1 MRKLGLCLAVFMF
14 SMAVAMGGKPV
25 KVVVLDAGH
34 GGNDPGAIG
43 ISGVNEKDINLK
55 LVLMVGKMLETNY
68 PDIKVVYTRKTDVF
82 IPLNRRAQI
91 ANEQHADFFMSIHCN
106 SAPNATSYG
115 TETFVMGMDKS
126 AANLAVAQKENASIL
141 LESNTKENYG
151 DFDPTSPEAY
161 IIFSLYQNVYLD
173 QSLTVASAIQAQ
185 FKNVLHRNDRGVKQA
200 PLLVLWRTAMP
211 SILVEAGF
219 LSNKDEEAYL
229 NSSKGQEEL
238 AQSMYR
244 GIEKMIKANAPEV
257 VAPVAEKKTAE
268 TTETPATAK
277 EDKPVAVKP
286 AATPAKPATP
296 AKTNGVP
303 ENTPYKLVIDSSKAV
318 NYKIQYMTMT
328 TVVDKRITDKIPDT
342 EIVQLGAHTYK
353 YYSGKLYTY
362 KEAYERLE
370 YVSTHGY
377 ADAFM
382 VAYDAKGNRLS
393 IADAKKI
400 ENQ

>member
-1 MRKLGLCLAVFMF
+1 MRKLGLCLAVLVFF
-14 SMAVAMGGKPV
+14 MAVAMGGKPV

-55 LVLMVGKMLETNY
+55 LVLMVGKMLEVNY
-68 PDIKVVYTRKTDVF
+68 PDIKVIYTRKTDVF

-106 SAPNATSYG
+106 SAPSASSYG

-173 QSLTVASAIQAQ
+173 QSLTVASAIQSQ
-185 FKNVLHRNDRGVKQA
+185 FKNVLHRHDRGVKQA

-219 LSNKDEEAYL
+219 LSNKEEEAYL
-229 NSSKGQEEL
+229 NSAKGQEEL
-238 AQSMYR
+238 AQSMYN
-244 GIEKMIKANAPEV
+244 GIEKMIKENTPEP
-257 VAPVAEKKTAE
+257 VAPVAETKTPAS
-268 TTETPATAK
+268 TASPATAK
-277 EDKPVAVKP
+277 DDKP
-286 AATPAKPATP
+286 ATAKPATP
-296 AKTNGVP
+296 AKNNGVP
-303 ENTPYKLVIDSSKAV
+303 ENTPYKMVIDSAKAV
-318 NYKIQYMTMT
+318 TYKIQYMTMNR
-328 TVVDKRITDKIPDT
+328 VVDKSITGKIPDT
-342 EIVQLGAHTYK
+342 EIVQTGAFTYK

-362 KEAYERLE
+362 KAAYERLE
-370 YVSTHGY
+370 YIRTHGY
-377 ADAFM
+377 ADAFI
-382 VAYDAKGNRLS
+382 VAFDAKGNKISLT
-393 IADAKKI
+393 DAQKL
-400 ENQ
+400 ENK

>member
-1 MRKLGLCLAVFMF
+1 MRKLGLCLAVLVFF
-14 SMAVAMGGKPV
+14 MAVAMGGKPV

-55 LVLMVGKMLETNY
+55 LVLMVGKMLEVNY
-68 PDIKVVYTRKTDVF
+68 PDIKVIYTRKTDVF

-106 SAPNATSYG
+106 SAPSASSYG

-173 QSLTVASAIQAQ
+173 QSLTVASAIQSQ
-185 FKNVLHRNDRGVKQA
+185 FKNVLHRHDRGVKQA

-219 LSNKDEEAYL
+219 LSNKEEEAYL
-229 NSSKGQEEL
+229 NSAKGQEEL
-238 AQSMYR
+238 AKSMYN
-244 GIEKMIKANAPEV
+244 GIEKMIKENMPEP
-257 VAPVAEKKTAE
+257 VAPVAETKTPAS
-268 TTETPATAK
+268 TASPATAK
-277 EDKPVAVKP
+277 DDKP
-286 AATPAKPATP
+286 ATAKPATP
-296 AKTNGVP
+296 AKNNGVS
-303 ENTPYKLVIDSSKAV
+303 ENTPYKMVIDSAKAV
-318 NYKIQYMTMT
+318 TYKIQYMTMNR
-328 TVVDKRITDKIPDT
+328 VVDKSITDKIPDT
-342 EIVQLGAHTYK
+342 EIVQTGAFTYK

-362 KEAYERLE
+362 KAAYERLE
-370 YVSTHGY
+370 YIRTHGY

-382 VAYDAKGNRLS
+382 VAFDAKGNKISLT
-393 IADAKKI
+393 DAQKL
-400 ENQ
+400 ENK